1 MSADDGMKLKG
12 KISVRNFGEGSK
24 SEHAAVYLDTDQG
37 SYVLRKK
44 GANPFEDPGLLKLE
58 GKEVT
63 VEGTLDK
70 YIFFAD
76 TIEEN

>member
-1 MSADDGMKLKG
+1 MLAADHMKLKG

-24 SEHAAVYLDTDQG
+24 SEHTAVYLDTEEG
-37 SYVLRKK
+37 SYMLRKK
-44 GANPFEDPGLLKLE
+44 NTNPFENPDLKRLE

-70 YIFFAD
+70 YIFFAH